1 VDFNRLKLF
10 YADQGYSGEKMQER
24 VKCTFKALGLT
35 LAIIKK
41 IHQKAFVAL
50 PKRWIVKRTFG
61 WFNLYCRLS
70 KDYKYITKSAETMIH
85 ITMIHIMLKKLS

>member
-1 VDFNRLKLF
+1 
-10 YADQGYSGEKMQER
+10 MQER

-35 LAIIKK
+35 LEIIKK

-61 WFNLYCRLS
+61 WFNLYFRLS